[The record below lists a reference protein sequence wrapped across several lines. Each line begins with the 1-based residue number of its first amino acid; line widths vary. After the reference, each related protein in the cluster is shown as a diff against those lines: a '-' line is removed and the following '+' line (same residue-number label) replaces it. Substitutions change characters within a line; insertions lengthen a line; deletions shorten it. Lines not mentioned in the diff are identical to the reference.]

1 MRYCNNCR
9 EPREDNLRFCIKC
22 GAPLVEVQPMQT
34 QQMPQMQPMQT
45 QQMPQMQQP
54 MQQSMQQQRPVQQRP
69 VPKAQ
74 QKKKLSTPVL
84 VILIIATGLAA
95 ILLFFGSFLL
105 TEYLVFHKSPADLF
119 AKDANEEVIDE
130 DWDEEPDAADEQ
142 ADTEVIE
149 ETEASPVIEEAEPE
163 APVIE
168 ETAEEAEEEAVT
180 WEPLDFDMD
189 AEQSSIDDWV
199 RASRKNRDNYKKY
212 DFGDTYFYVQS
223 GTPVII
229 GAKEG
234 VSGWKYDR
242 EYVGVADY
250 YAELSDGYQ
259 TLQSFYYEGA
269 RLFRVIDEDGV
280 HNYGCEGWE
289 EYNELGERLKED
301 RKNLLQ
307 QLENER
313 N

>member
-1 MRYCNNCR
+1 MKYCSNCR
-9 EPREDNLRFCIKC
+9 EQRDDNLRFCIKC
-22 GAPLVEVQPMQT
+22 GTPLTEVQPMQ
-34 QQMPQMQPMQT
+34 P
-45 QQMPQMQQP
+45 QQMPQMQQRMQPRP
-54 MQQSMQQQRPVQQRP
+54 MPQQP
-69 VPKAQ
+69 Q
-74 QKKKLSTPVL
+74 QKKKLSTTAL
-84 VILIIATGLAA
+84 VILIIATGLGA

-105 TEYLVFHKSPADLF
+105 TEYLFFHKSPADLF
-119 AKDANEEVIDE
+119 AKDAKE
-130 DWDEEPDAADEQ
+130 
-142 ADTEVIE
+142 EVIE
-149 ETEASPVIEEAEPE
+149 EEFADEEEDAEVISEEKEEPVIEEVAVEEEPVIEEA
-163 APVIE
+163 I
-168 ETAEEAEEEAVT
+168 AEEEPEEVT
-180 WEPLDFDMD
+180 WAPLDFDMD
-189 AEQSSIDDWV
+189 AEQSAIDDWV

-212 DFGDTYFYVQS
+212 DYGDTYFYVQS

-250 YAELSDGYQ
+250 YAEISDGYQ

-289 EYNELGERLKED
+289 EYNDLGERLKED

-307 QLENER
+307 QLESAKN
-313 N
+313 